1 MPWRRACISRVRAGS
16 APIGLAV
23 TLACAAAPVAAHE
36 EMSGRLFIAHP
47 WVTPAKAGAT
57 ARLYRRIVNEGR
69 SGVHLLGVVT
79 RVAERSGTMFRSGP
93 GSVSTLASVFIET
106 EGSLGLHASHKW
118 TELSGLTRD
127 LRSGDSFP
135 ATLEFSDGRRADVV
149 VVVGEATHP
158 PGTVNADQPVV
169 QPRPDRDSPQHR
181 TRRNP

>member
-1 MPWRRACISRVRAGS
+1 MPWLRACISRVWAGS

-23 TLACAAAPVAAHE
+23 ALACAAAPVAAHE
-36 EMSGRLFIAHP
+36 EMAGRLFIEHP

-57 ARLYRRIVNEGR
+57 AWLYMRIVNEGR

-79 RVAERSGTMFRSGP
+79 PAAERSGIMFRSGP
-93 GSVSTLASVFIET
+93 GSVSTLASVLIEP
-106 EGSLGLHASHKW
+106 EGSLGLHTSHMW
-118 TELSGLTRD
+118 IELSGLKRD